1 MLRGFGLLVLT
12 ALGLCGLCL
21 AWQQTM
27 TLAFEQEL
35 LAMEV
40 ANRERM
46 PEVLGRRAVVVAAPG
61 IAANTA
67 IRAELRARWWLA
79 WADRAATAGERRQ
92 LQLNARDELRLAVK
106 LRPDAAFAWSALAA
120 VKAQSGSIDQEF
132 SDAFDR
138 ALLKAP
144 NELRVQRQLL
154 GIIMRY
160 PDRLGSLQR
169 DRAKQLL
176 HKLDRRDPYLLI
188 RQASRYHALPWLC
201 AEQELSGILRSYCT
215 QSGYPSP

>member
-1 MLRGFGLLVLT
+1 MLRGFGVLVLT
-12 ALGLCGLCL
+12 ALALCGLRL
-21 AWQQTM
+21 AWQQMVTM
-27 TLAFEQEL
+27 AFEQEL

-46 PEVLGRRAVVVAAPG
+46 PEVLARGAALVGAPG
-61 IAANTA
+61 IAPNSA

-79 WADRAATAGERRQ
+79 WADRAATAAERRR
-92 LQLNARDELRLAVK
+92 LQVQARDELRLAVK
-106 LRPDAAFAWSALAA
+106 LRPSAGFAWSALAA

-132 SDAFDR
+132 SEAFDR
-138 ALLKAP
+138 ALIETP

-154 GIIMRY
+154 GIVMRY
-160 PDRLGSLQR
+160 PDRIGSL
-169 DRAKQLL
+169 KQTAARELL
-176 HKLDRRDPYLLI
+176 GKLDRRDPYLLI
-188 RQASRYHALPWLC
+188 RQASRYHALPWVC